1 MKAARQ
7 IGVYQGKRV
16 YRFPVVILFNNSSLC
31 RTVARLEFDVISTSV
46 KEAANW
52 ARDQVANRPE
62 TEIIAY
68 GPKGGETRR
77 YVGWESAIGHE
88 LMSSRGT
95 DLSLFN

>member
-16 YRFPVVILFNNSSLC
+16 YRFPVVILFNNSRLC

-52 ARDQVANRPE
+52 AR
-62 TEIIAY
+62 
-68 GPKGGETRR
+68 
-77 YVGWESAIGHE
+77 
-88 LMSSRGT
+88 
-95 DLSLFN
+95 